1 MLQTTKKIRGVQMKV
16 LVVGGGGREHAIIW
30 KLSQSPKISELFCA
44 PGNGGISKLASCV
57 SIKATDIEGIVNFSG
72 ENKIDFVIVAPD
84 DPLVAGMV
92 DALEAAGI
100 RAFGPVRAAAIIEGS
115 KSFSKELM
123 KKYNIPT
130 AGYAVFESSAEA
142 QKYLD
147 TCSAPIVVKAD
158 GLAFGKGVIIAQ
170 TIAEAKAAVNNI
182 MNDRVFGEAG
192 NKVVIEEFIEGP
204 EVSILAFT
212 DGKTVVPMVSS
223 QDHKRVFDHD
233 QGPNTGGMGTFSPS
247 LIYDGKLAEQCMKEI
262 FIPTI
267 EAMNRE
273 GRKFKG
279 ILYFGLMITKDGP
292 KVIEYNAR
300 FGDPETQVVLPRL
313 KTDLLDIFNAIIDEK
328 LAGIKIEWSDN
339 AAVCVIAASGGYPGK
354 YPAGLEI
361 SGLEAAEADENVAV
375 FHAGTSCKDGKFY
388 TAGGRVLGVTAVEET
403 MEKAISK
410 AYAGIEKISFE
421 GMHYRK
427 DIGKKSITIG

>member
-1 MLQTTKKIRGVQMKV
+1 MKV
-16 LVVGGGGREHAIIW
+16 LVVGGGGREHAVIW
-30 KLSQSPKISELFCA
+30 KLSQNPKITELFCA

-57 SIKATDIEGIVNFSG
+57 AIKATDIEGIVNFSR
-72 ENKIDFVIVAPD
+72 ENKIDFVMVAPD

-100 RAFGPVRAAAIIEGS
+100 RAFGPVKAAAIIEGS
-115 KSFSKELM
+115 KSFSKDLM

-130 AGYAVFESSAEA
+130 AGYEVFESSDEA
-142 QKYLD
+142 LKYLD

-158 GLAFGKGVIIAQ
+158 GLALGKGVIIAQ
-170 TIAEAKAAVNNI
+170 SIDEAKAAVKNI
-182 MNDRVFGEAG
+182 MNERVFGEAG
-192 NKVVIEEFIEGP
+192 SKVVIEEFIEGP

-212 DGKTVVPMVSS
+212 DGRTVVPMVSS
-223 QDHKRVFDHD
+223 QDHKRVFDQD

-247 LIYDGKLAEQCMKEI
+247 KLYDSTLAEKCMKEI
-262 FIPTI
+262 YLPTI
-267 EAMNRE
+267 EAMNKE

-279 ILYFGLMITKDGP
+279 ILYFGLMLTKDGP
-292 KVIEYNAR
+292 KVLEYNAR

-313 KTDLLDIFNAIIDEK
+313 KTDLLDIFNAIIDEN
-328 LAGIKIEWSDN
+328 LADIKIEWNDS

-354 YPAGLEI
+354 YPTGLEI
-361 SGLEAAEADENVAV
+361 NGLEEAEADENIIL
-375 FHAGTSCKDGKFY
+375 FHAGTACRDGKVC
-388 TAGGRVLGVTAVEET
+388 TAGGRVLGVTAVEQN
-403 MEKAISK
+403 MEKAIAK

-427 DIGKKSITIG
+427 DIGRK